1 MSDTPNTGDTNE
13 ANDSVLRPFEAPASD
28 PLPPVEPS
36 RVVPE
41 TPTATEELEPIEA
54 LADEPFSVDASDVD
68 DVWSP
73 SAIDAPVV
81 PAPPQ
86 NEINADDLSDPLLD
100 ADGAADWAAEVNEG
114 DDPGEADD
122 TADVMETLPAVV
134 DGSDTITLPR
144 KGFLVGLGA
153 LGIVFLLLLVLWQTA
168 GGDETPLAVTGDD
181 GGDGAVDLGDPTD
194 GTSTPGDSAAAGL
207 QEELA
212 DANATVASL
221 EAVVEDLASRPPSA
235 LPGDAMRRI
244 VVGADANFI
253 SARNDSIAVVGGF
266 GGVSLIDPETNRVI
280 ANGNVADSANRV
292 LRTQSSVWITN
303 YQDNQ
308 IIQVDPGTNTV
319 QAAFPF
325 PGPDGIVKV
334 GDSIVVASFDEGFVA
349 KIDPVTGQILKQVDV
364 GGSPTA
370 LYNGDHGLWVAVF
383 DTGEL
388 VRLTRSSLDTNER
401 IVVGAG
407 PVGIGADATHLWV
420 TNNDEGTVAKIDPET
435 AEVVLTVEVGEGPA
449 EVVSVEG
456 SAWVTVSDDG
466 TLVQIDAASG
476 RILSITP
483 LGGAIAGGGP
493 TGIDFAAGS
502 LWIAM
507 QGEQS
512 VVRIDI

>member
-13 ANDSVLRPFEAPASD
+13 ANEGVLRPFEAPASE

-41 TPTATEELEPIEA
+41 APTITEELEPIDA

-86 NEINADDLSDPLLD
+86 NEINADDLSDPLIAPEID
-100 ADGAADWAAEVNEG
+100 EPADDGAAPATV
-114 DDPGEADD
+114 EAHPVA
-122 TADVMETLPAVV
+122 TG
-134 DGSDTITLPR
+134 GSNTVTLPR
-144 KGFLVGLGA
+144 KVFLAGLGA
-153 LGIVFLLLLVLWQTA
+153 AGLVILLLLVLWQSA
-168 GGDETPLAVTGDD
+168 GGDDAPLAVTADD
-181 GGDGAVDLGDPTD
+181 GGGD
-194 GTSTPGDSAAAGL
+194 GTVDPDPVDGTETPVDGAAAGL
-207 QEELA
+207 EAELA

-221 EAVVEDLASRPPSA
+221 EAVVEDLETRPPPA

-266 GGVSLIDPETNRVI
+266 GGLSLIDPDRNQVT
-280 ANGNVADSANRV
+280 ANGNIADSANRV
-292 LRTQSSVWITN
+292 MRTQSSVWITN

-319 QAAFPF
+319 QATFPF
-325 PGPDGIVKV
+325 PGPDGIAKV
-334 GDSIVVASFDEGFVA
+334 GDFIVVASFDEGFVA
-349 KIDPVTGQILKQVDV
+349 KIDPVTGEIVTQVDV

-370 LYNGDHGLWVAVF
+370 VYNGPHGLWVTIF

-407 PVGIGADATHLWV
+407 PVGIGGDATHLWV
-420 TNNDEGTVAKIDPET
+420 TNNDEGTVAKVDPET
-435 AEVVLTVEVGEGPA
+435 AEVVMTVAVGEGPA
-449 EVVSVEG
+449 EVVSVQG

-476 RILSITP
+476 RIQSVTP

-493 TGIDFAAGS
+493 TGIDFAAGA

-512 VVRIDI
+512 VVRIDL